1 MRNLYLTAITI
12 LLLQCSSSPKKNKD
26 ETLDSMNQIEL
37 NQAEHE
43 NGAEATAIDEAKD
56 EENETAFIVVLD
68 TSDQFNKMFDL
79 ALRTSKK
86 FNIQFDTFQ
95 KTYFSETNLWGVS
108 MSSEDVMYS
117 GEYFPRRHGDEK
129 EILSLEYQNWYDHS
143 SRDKNLMLVA
153 NIFHF
158 SMDAEESVARW
169 RPFFPNAFIL
179 QSEIYM
185 GCMH

>member
-1 MRNLYLTAITI
+1 MKIFYLTALTL
-12 LLLQCSSSPKKNKD
+12 LLLQCSSSPK
-26 ETLDSMNQIEL
+26 NQKSDGVHSENNSEL
-37 NQAEHE
+37 NDTSNE
-43 NGAEATAIDEAKD
+43 NGAEATDIDEAKD

-68 TSDQFNKMFDL
+68 TSDQFNKMYDL

-86 FNIQFDTFQ
+86 FNIPFDTVQ
-95 KTYFSETNLWGVS
+95 KTYFPQSNLWGVS
-108 MSSEDVMYS
+108 MSSGDEMYR

-129 EILSLEYQNWYDHS
+129 EILSLEYQNWYDQS

-179 QSEIYM
+179 QREIYM

>member
-1 MRNLYLTAITI
+1 MRNIYLTALT
-12 LLLQCSSSPKKNKD
+12 LMLLQCTTSPKKNKD
-26 ETLDSMNQIEL
+26 ETLDSMNQREL

-68 TSDQFNKMFDL
+68 TSDQFNKMYDL

-86 FNIQFDTFQ
+86 FNIPFDTFQ

-108 MSSEDVMYS
+108 MSSEDEIYR

-169 RPFFPNAFIL
+169 RPYFPNAFIL
-179 QSEIYM
+179 QREIYM